1 MEWYAVMGPFSINQE
16 FIVGSISIVGTFYLT
31 F

>member
-16 FIVGSISIVGTFYLT
+16 FIVGNISIVGTFYLP
-31 F
+31 